1 MLTLVIYI
9 LFWFLVYYIEGTH
22 DAYITKETNEHPP
35 APNAF
40 LANYYKGKWHTW
52 DSYQFAIWHIAIAF
66 LFSCFTN
73 NCIDIFSLNSLLV
86 TSSLITVSISIRIV
100 AHDLFYDLAMNRSI
114 YTIPTCQGK
123 WDWWDCTLVWINKHT
138 FIHPFYLRFIPLF
151 ISISIYY
158 VFFIS

>member
-1 MLTLVIYI
+1 MILLFSYI
-9 LFWFLVYYIEGTH
+9 LFWFLVYYIEATH
-22 DAYITKETNEHPP
+22 DAFITKETNEHPL

-40 LANYYKGKWHTW
+40 MANYYKGKWHTW
-52 DSYQFAIWHIAIAF
+52 DSYQFAIWHIVIALLISF
-66 LFSCFTN
+66 SLHQDFLTLFSLALTLTFT
-73 NCIDIFSLNSLLV
+73 S
-86 TSSLITVSISIRIV
+86 VSVRIV